1 MELFEF
7 AYPERL
13 IYLVAVPA
21 LYLIYW
27 GVVVVRRRRLARFG
41 NRATLLELM
50 PERSVA
56 RGWIK
61 ITLLALAAIFLCLAA
76 ARPRTGSKLRTVE
89 TTGREIMLVVDV
101 SNSMLAEDIEPSRM
115 ERTRYAISRLVEGM
129 KEDRVGLVAFAG
141 EAEVLLPITSD
152 YKMAESKV
160 RSLSPS
166 IISNQG
172 TDIGAALEL
181 ATLSFTASSHDKNNR
196 VVVLIT
202 DGEAHDEGALA
213 TAEVANKEGITIC
226 AIGIGTPEGETLKIG
241 GRYIEDESGN
251 MVVTKLNEELLQ
263 QVAAATEG
271 IYTRSRNDD
280 FGLEGI
286 IHKLDEIEAEEFTE
300 RIFDEYEEQYQ
311 WFLGVAI
318 VLLAIEALVLTR
330 RNPLLRGVKLFDGE

>member
-1 MELFEF
+1 MDIFAF

-13 IYLVAVPA
+13 IYLCAVPA
-21 LYLIYW
+21 LFLIYW
-27 GVVVVRRRRLARFG
+27 AVVAMRRRRLKRFG
-41 NRATLLELM
+41 DSATLAELM

-61 ITLLALAAIFLCLAA
+61 ISLLAIAAIFLTLAA

-89 TTGREIMLVVDV
+89 SEGREIMLVVDV

-115 ERTRYAISRLVEGM
+115 ERTRYAISRLVESM
-129 KEDRVGLVAFAG
+129 KEDRVGVVAFAG

-166 IISNQG
+166 IIRNQG

-181 ATLSFTASSHDKNNR
+181 ATLSFTASSKSNR
-196 VVVLIT
+196 VIILIT
-202 DGEAHDEGALA
+202 DGEAHDEGAIAAAELA
-213 TAEVANKEGITIC
+213 AKEGITIC

-241 GRYIEDESGN
+241 GRYIEDEEGN

-271 IYTRSRNDD
+271 IYARSRNDD

-286 IHKLDEIEAEEFTE
+286 VKKLDDIEAEEFTE

-318 VLLAIEALVLTR
+318 LLLAIEAVVLSR
-330 RNPLLRGVKLFDGE
+330 RNPLLRGVKLFDGEN

>member
-1 MELFEF
+1 MDIFEF

-13 IYLVAVPA
+13 IYLAVVPA
-21 LYLIYW
+21 LFLVYW
-27 GVVVVRRRRLARFG
+27 AVVAMRRRRLKRFG
-41 NRATLLELM
+41 DKATLAELM

-61 ITLLALAAIFLCLAA
+61 ISLLAVAAIFLTLAA

-89 TTGREIMLVVDV
+89 TEGREIMLVVDV

-115 ERTRYAISRLVEGM
+115 ERTRYAISRLVESM
-129 KEDRVGLVAFAG
+129 KEDRVGVVAFAG

-166 IISNQG
+166 IIRNQG

-181 ATLSFTASSHDKNNR
+181 ATLSFTASSKSNR
-196 VVVLIT
+196 VIILIT
-202 DGEAHDEGALA
+202 DGEAHDEGAIA
-213 TAEVANKEGITIC
+213 AAEMAAKEGITIC

-241 GRYIEDESGN
+241 GRYIEDEEGN

-271 IYTRSRNDD
+271 IYTRSRNED
-280 FGLEGI
+280 FGLQGI
-286 IHKLDEIEAEEFTE
+286 VQKLDEIEAEECTE

-318 VLLAIEALVLTR
+318 LLLAIEAVVLSR
-330 RNPLLRGVKLFDGE
+330 RNPMLRGVKLFEGER